1 MIASFNAANMAARY
15 QMMRSDLDQSRT
27 IYTQMAADAQKEN
40 AKRWKILS
48 DTQTKIFE
56 IVSDVTVNKAKTH
69 DKLFDQWDKY
79 IRS

>member
-40 AKRWKILS
+40 ANRWKILS

-56 IVSDVTVNKAKTH
+56 IVSDVTVHKAKTH
-69 DKLFDQWDKY
+69 DKLFEQWDKY